1 MWNNSTE
8 NLRQELRDHVGS
20 AWISI
25 PMPML
30 SAYLA
35 EIDTADERQLLNIA
49 ADLGLIKYSKR

>member
-8 NLRQELRDHVGS
+8 SLRQELRNYVGS

-35 EIDTADERQLLNIA
+35 EIDTADERQLLEIA

>member
-8 NLRQELRDHVGS
+8 SLRQELRDYIGS
-20 AWISI
+20 AWVSI

-35 EIDTADERQLLNIA
+35 EIDTADEHQLLDIA